1 MGNTRLLLPESG
13 SNPIRRDAE
22 LSWDPKTLLP
32 HDVSR
37 LDQVR
42 TMLSDRH
49 TRQRFVFPWNKLESF
64 IQETGNMK
72 LPFVG
77 YGSLLNRT
85 SAKRTLS
92 AVTLDDSR
100 PIVSFGVR
108 RIFNYQVPSGYS
120 AYRDSDHPARK
131 AALNAEITA
140 DMNDVMN
147 GILFPL
153 GLEDI
158 PPLRDRELLYDLEP
172 IPCLDWERPG
182 GEPFFAYLLQCVVEA
197 LPDGPGVNNTLEPHR
212 EYYRVCREG
221 AASLG
226 SQFLDFWLNTTFL
239 AGSPLT
245 RAAEWEQSAWT

>member
-1 MGNTRLLLPESG
+1 MLLPESG
-13 SNPIRRDAE
+13 SNPNWRDAE
-22 LSWDPKTLLP
+22 LSWNPTTLMP
-32 HDVSR
+32 DDVSR
-37 LDQVR
+37 LDQIR
-42 TMLSDRH
+42 TMLSARH
-49 TRQRFVFPWNKLESF
+49 SRQRFVFPWNELESF
-64 IQETGNMK
+64 IQKTENMK

-77 YGSLLNRT
+77 YGSLLNHT

-92 AVTLDDSR
+92 GRALDDSR

-108 RIFNYQVPSGYS
+108 RIFNYQIPSGFS
-120 AYRDSDHPARK
+120 AYRDADHQTTK

-140 DMNDVMN
+140 DMKDVMN
-147 GILFPL
+147 GVLFPV

-182 GEPFFAYLLQCVVEA
+182 SEPFFAYVLQCVVEA
-197 LPDGPGVNNTLEPHR
+197 PPDGPGVNNTLEPHR

-221 AASLG
+221 AASRG

-239 AGSPLT
+239 PGSQRT
-245 RAAEWEQSAWT
+245 RAADWEKSAWT